1 MRLIFSIFLTLSS
14 VCYLLAQQPYS
25 NDYKLSTD
33 TLLSERI
40 KEEKK
45 PWSNPQKATIFALAL
60 PGSGQIFNKRY
71 LKAGIVYGGFVG
83 LSYMFDF
90 NRDSLSKYQAV
101 YAAKIDGA
109 NTLQLFYRIALPIS
123 WPVFLTTGLVVGLAV
138 WNEFLFAL
146 TFVHDDS
153 KKPIATILF
162 AFQSRFENNWGLVNA
177 SAVMMM
183 APIVIL
189 FMFFQRRFI
198 AGLTS
203 GASKG

>member
-45 PWSNPQKATIFALAL
+45 PWSSPQKATIFALAL
-60 PGSGQIFNKRY
+60 PGSGQIFNKKY

-90 NRDSLSKYQAV
+90 NRDSLSKYQVV
-101 YAAKIDGA
+101 YAAKIDGDSNTVDLFPNISEASVRSNRDFHRKYRDLSLIGFVVLYALQAIDA
-109 NTLQLFYRIALPIS
+109 NVDAHLKEFNLNEDLSLKLIPRIYANRPGLGMYNGFSLQYNF
-123 WPVFLTTGLVVGLAV
+123 
-138 WNEFLFAL
+138 
-146 TFVHDDS
+146 
-153 KKPIATILF
+153 
-162 AFQSRFENNWGLVNA
+162 
-177 SAVMMM
+177 
-183 APIVIL
+183 
-189 FMFFQRRFI
+189 
-198 AGLTS
+198 
-203 GASKG
+203 

>member
-101 YAAKIDGA
+101 YAAKIDGDSNTVDLFPNISEASVRSNRDFHRKYRDLSLIGFVVLYALQAIDA
-109 NTLQLFYRIALPIS
+109 NVDAHLKEFNLNEDLSLKLIPRIYANRPGLGMYNGFSLQYNF
-123 WPVFLTTGLVVGLAV
+123 
-138 WNEFLFAL
+138 
-146 TFVHDDS
+146 
-153 KKPIATILF
+153 
-162 AFQSRFENNWGLVNA
+162 
-177 SAVMMM
+177 
-183 APIVIL
+183 
-189 FMFFQRRFI
+189 
-198 AGLTS
+198 
-203 GASKG
+203 

>member
-1 MRLIFSIFLTLSS
+1 MSS

-101 YAAKIDGA
+101 YAAKIDGDSNTVDLFPNISEASVRSNRDFHRKYRDLSLIGFVVLYALQAIDA
-109 NTLQLFYRIALPIS
+109 NVDAHLKEFNLNEDLSLKLIPRIYANRPGLGMYNGFSLQYNF
-123 WPVFLTTGLVVGLAV
+123 
-138 WNEFLFAL
+138 
-146 TFVHDDS
+146 
-153 KKPIATILF
+153 
-162 AFQSRFENNWGLVNA
+162 
-177 SAVMMM
+177 
-183 APIVIL
+183 
-189 FMFFQRRFI
+189 
-198 AGLTS
+198 
-203 GASKG
+203 